1 MHGGGGPL
9 DLSSHISASKNDRG
23 VRGCFGFVIIH
34 DYAGR
39 DELALWT
46 LRILNDH
53 IFSSFH
59 LIEREM
65 PSVLPEFGPSQYRHN
80 Q

>member
-46 LRILNDH
+46 L
-53 IFSSFH
+53 
-59 LIEREM
+59 
-65 PSVLPEFGPSQYRHN
+65 
-80 Q
+80 